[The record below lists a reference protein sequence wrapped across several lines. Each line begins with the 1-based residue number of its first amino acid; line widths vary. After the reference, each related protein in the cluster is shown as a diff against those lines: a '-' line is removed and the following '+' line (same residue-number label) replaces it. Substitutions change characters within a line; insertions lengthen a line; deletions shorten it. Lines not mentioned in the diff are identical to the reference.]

1 MSEHD
6 GAGSGRE
13 LVVRLSRKKPL
24 IHTGFAL
31 ALIVMGCVVIF
42 SKDRTMQPLIGGLM
56 ALAGVGVGVRAVGA
70 LSDASPK
77 IIMDRD
83 GLHLP
88 GARLGTLG
96 WGEISSAH
104 IEVIRSCTYL
114 HLRLTDP
121 RRSFE
126 WHPELRDRVHG
137 EKLELDISGY
147 DMSGEAISEA
157 IMTGLSSASAL
168 RAA

>member
-6 GAGSGRE
+6 GAARGRE
-13 LVVRLSRKKPL
+13 LVVRLSRRKPL

-42 SKDRTMQPLIGGLM
+42 SKDRAMQPLIGGLM
-56 ALAGVGVGVRAVGA
+56 ALAGVGVGVRAFAA
-70 LSDASPK
+70 LRDASPK
-77 IIMDRD
+77 MIMDGQ

-88 GARLGTLG
+88 GAQLGTIG

-114 HLRLTDP
+114 HLRLADP

-137 EKLELDISGY
+137 EDLELDISGY

-157 IMTGLSSASAL
+157 IMTSLSPAPGL